1 MDTFPTTQLR
11 VDTYTCRDDP
21 ETTQKESHQIVYG
34 YHSSIPAWRIPWT
47 KKPGWLQS
55 IRSQR
60 LEHNWSNLDHMHAP
74 LEWNS
79 RMHAP

>member
-47 KKPGWLQS
+47 KKQVGYSPSG
-55 IRSQR
+55 
-60 LEHNWSNLDHMHAP
+60 HKDSNTTEAT
-74 LEWNS
+74 
-79 RMHAP
+79 